1 MRRGKK
7 NEGEKGAEWKGE
19 EGKETKE
26 KGKVLVSKRKEKE
39 EGLDT
44 KAEKKRNR

>member
-1 MRRGKK
+1 M
-7 NEGEKGAEWKGE
+7 
-19 EGKETKE
+19 KE

-44 KAEKKRNR
+44 KAEKKRNRLGCKERKR